1 MELLLDGPIR
11 LYYVHRGHNH
21 NEGDE
26 VKTQEKERYA
36 MATKLA
42 EHSKGFVFWAA
53 LADPAGS
60 MPAFQS
66 EESFSFP
73 TMRTPA
79 KSWCFAT
86 KKG

>member
-11 LYYVHRGHNH
+11 LYYVHRGHN
-21 NEGDE
+21 EGDD

-60 MPAFQS
+60 MPAF
-66 EESFSFP
+66 
-73 TMRTPA
+73 
-79 KSWCFAT
+79 
-86 KKG
+86 

>member
-1 MELLLDGPIR
+1 
-11 LYYVHRGHNH
+11 
-21 NEGDE
+21 
-26 VKTQEKERYA
+26 